1 MTENPLRIS
10 RRNSMIGSAKVL
22 GAGAGLALVG
32 YHSCQAAWPARKIRV
47 GQLGTG
53 HGHASKITVY
63 RNSIDYEVVG
73 IAEPDEKLRDSAK
86 NHAAYRGLNWMSVQ
100 ELLNIKDLDVV
111 LIETQVRDSLEYAL
125 MCVQAGKHIHLDKPA
140 GESLELFERI
150 LKSADRQKLIVQ
162 MGYMYRYN
170 PAWLLLKD
178 FHRRG
183 WLGDIFEVHAVMSK
197 VIGDQDRIE
206 LAQYAGGTMFELGCH
221 LIDLVVDL
229 LGEPVGTHSF
239 HRHSG
244 AQPDMLRD
252 NMLSVL
258 EYPRATVSI
267 KSSALEVEGFAR
279 RHLCV
284 CGTRGTVHIQP
295 LDKPKVQ
302 VAFSHPRGNYSQ
314 DYQEILFPKPFERYV
329 ADAADMAQVLRGEK
343 ENSFSFAHD
352 LAVQRTI
359 LRASGLI

>member
-1 MTENPLRIS
+1 
-10 RRNSMIGSAKVL
+10 
-22 GAGAGLALVG
+22 
-32 YHSCQAAWPARKIRV
+32 
-47 GQLGTG
+47 
-53 HGHASKITVY
+53 
-63 RNSIDYEVVG
+63 
-73 IAEPDEKLRDSAK
+73 
-86 NHAAYRGLNWMSVQ
+86 
-100 ELLNIKDLDVV
+100 
-111 LIETQVRDSLEYAL
+111 

-229 LGEPVGTHSF
+229 LGEPVGTPSF

-267 KSSALEVEGFAR
+267 KSTGLEVEGFAR

-284 CGTRGTVHIQP
+284 CGTQGTVHIQP

-302 VAFSHPRGNYSQ
+302 VAFSHPKDNYSQ
-314 DYQEILFPKPFERYV
+314 EYQEILFPKPFERYV

-359 LRASGLI
+359 LRASGMI